1 VSLAEFSLIEKYFS
15 ALGAPR
21 ADVLLGVGDDAAQLS
36 VPPNMSLITA
46 VDTMVAGV
54 HFPDNTCSDDI
65 GYKLLAV
72 NLSDLAAMGAEPA
85 WFTLALT
92 LPESDESWLAGFAEG
107 ISGLALQHGIQLVG
121 GDTTRGPLVLTLQ
134 AHGLVPVEQC
144 LKRSGAQ
151 VGDHIYVTGS
161 LGDAAL
167 GLAIALDG
175 DQYPDSVYLLE
186 RLNRPSPRV
195 ALGIALCSVAHSA
208 IDISD
213 GLLADLGHI
222 CQQSNVGALLE
233 LNQLPLS
240 AAFRAAAASIDTAL
254 NGGDDYELCFTASAD
269 SDSTLQALAR
279 QHGCA
284 ISCIGKV
291 VEGEGIVCHLDG
303 VPCQV
308 EKTGYQHFRG

>member
-1 VSLAEFSLIEKYFS
+1 MALAEFSLIEKYFS

-36 VPPNMSLITA
+36 VPPDMSLITA

-54 HFPDNTCSDDI
+54 HFPDNTRSDDI

-92 LPESDESWLAGFAEG
+92 LPESDESWLGGFAEG
-107 ISGLALQHGIQLVG
+107 MSGLALQHGIQLVG
-121 GDTTRGPLVLTLQ
+121 GDTTRGPLVLSLQ
-134 AHGLVPVEQC
+134 AHGLVPVEQS

-151 VGDHIYVTGS
+151 LGDRIYVTGS

-167 GLAIALDG
+167 GLGIALDG
-175 DQYPDSVYLLE
+175 AHYPDSAYLLE
-186 RLNRPSPRV
+186 RLNCPTPRV
-195 ALGIALCSVAHSA
+195 ALGIALRSIAHSA
-208 IDISD
+208 IDLSD
-213 GLLADLGHI
+213 GLLADLDHI
-222 CQQSNVGALLE
+222 CQQSGVAARLE
-233 LNQLPLS
+233 LSRLPLS
-240 AAFRAAAASIDTAL
+240 TAFRAAAAHIDTAL

-269 SDSTLQALAR
+269 SDSTLQMLAR

-284 ISCIGKV
+284 ISCIGTV
-291 VEGEGIVCHLDG
+291 VEGEGVVCHLDG
-303 VPCQV
+303 KLYPV
-308 EKTGYQHFRG
+308 EKAGYRHFKG